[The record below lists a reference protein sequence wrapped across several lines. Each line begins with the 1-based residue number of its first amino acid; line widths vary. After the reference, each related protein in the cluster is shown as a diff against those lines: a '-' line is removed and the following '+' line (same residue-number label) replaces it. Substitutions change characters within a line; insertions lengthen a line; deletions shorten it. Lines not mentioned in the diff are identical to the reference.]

1 MRKSSLIHIA
11 LFLMAAVMVLSPLPE
26 SRAYSAEP
34 SGWETEKL
42 DVAAVLEGKQSA
54 MTVYS
59 DGQNKCTK
67 TFRKHHARRGAAEE
81 CANLTASF
89 SGYVGTFTIYQVPQT
104 RDYYLA
110 GLCLEPGEG
119 SSVADA
125 QGSEFY
131 VMDSE
136 HGCFVFAALE
146 EVPREYWVEING
158 ERMEFPGARMR
169 KGLTGGRK
177 RR

>member
-1 MRKSSLIHIA
+1 
-11 LFLMAAVMVLSPLPE
+11 
-26 SRAYSAEP
+26 
-34 SGWETEKL
+34 
-42 DVAAVLEGKQSA
+42 

-67 TFRKHHARRGAAEE
+67 TFRKHHARRGAGEE

-119 SSVADA
+119 ISVADA

-158 ERMEFPGARMR
+158 ERMEFPGLRRR